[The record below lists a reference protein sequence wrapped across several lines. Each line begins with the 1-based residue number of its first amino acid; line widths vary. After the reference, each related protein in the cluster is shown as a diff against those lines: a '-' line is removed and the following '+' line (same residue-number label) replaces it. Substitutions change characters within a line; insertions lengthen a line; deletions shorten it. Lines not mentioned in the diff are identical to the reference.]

1 MTLPNSNTRKD
12 NLDFYLIDLDKEEMD
27 LLLTQ
32 PQTLEAL
39 AKKYSVPTPEV
50 VDSILRHL
58 DAWQDAR
65 VDMDHLFDEITDED
79 YNISS
84 EGFDAL
90 FDEVMR

>member
-65 VDMDHLFDEITDED
+65 VDMDSLPDRDWEKSRSI
-79 YNISS
+79 
-84 EGFDAL
+84 
-90 FDEVMR
+90 R